1 MNAHAPLVS
10 HTTLRWQSE
19 VRDGSS
25 THRQF
30 AWAGRAA
37 PALGPARHAAPQQ
50 QAAALCAVDDIVFA
64 EDGTIGI
71 VTAVDSSSITIFH
84 EGDLDNQDDD
94 WVSVSYDLEAG
105 HVYKSSDVDGGS
117 IYSDCVQICD
127 SGKLNSDMWGEQW
140 WNDAEVTTSYVNFK
154 VTRYEMSDG
163 WGVEFYS
170 TEGDT
175 LRVFKSGDVHFKPAE
190 AERTIYINELV
201 EYDYEDDDRR
211 RLAAVREQL
220 ATVNLALPIKA
231 TKLSEMRAA
240 SHITPKGMG
249 AKDEATLEQEL
260 GDSRRR
266 LAKKKRGMKTTGS
279 FTLSKGR

>member
-1 MNAHAPLVS
+1 M
-10 HTTLRWQSE
+10 
-19 VRDGSS
+19 
-25 THRQF
+25 
-30 AWAGRAA
+30 
-37 PALGPARHAAPQQ
+37 
-50 QAAALCAVDDIVFA
+50 
-64 EDGTIGI
+64 
-71 VTAVDSSSITIFH
+71 
-84 EGDLDNQDDD
+84 
-94 WVSVSYDLEAG
+94 
-105 HVYKSSDVDGGS
+105 
-117 IYSDCVQICD
+117 
-127 SGKLNSDMWGEQW
+127 
-140 WNDAEVTTSYVNFK
+140 
-154 VTRYEMSDG
+154 
-163 WGVEFYS
+163 
-170 TEGDT
+170 
-175 LRVFKSGDVHFKPAE
+175 FKSGDVHFKPAE